1 MNTSTKVMIGLGLI
15 AVMVF
20 YQVKSQLPTN
30 VMLNDE
36 INATIVDTK
45 NAFDKAEQSILGVDP
60 SPDPVTPA
68 VPDPDPAKC
77 VCKGTGEIVQ
87 GDGHITQCPYHGS
100 KEVLVEP
107 TIQYFE
113 PESKIYVYPRRN
125 GFLQR
130 LFFN

>member
-1 MNTSTKVMIGLGLI
+1 MNTLTKMIIGLGLI
-15 AVMVF
+15 TTMVF
-20 YQVKSQLPTN
+20 YQVNLQLPKN
-30 VMLNDE
+30 DMSNDE
-36 INATIVDTK
+36 INATIVDMK
-45 NAFDKAEQSILGVDP
+45 DAFDKAKQSVLGVDP
-60 SPDPVTPA
+60 DPDPVTPK

-77 VCKGTGEIVQ
+77 ICQGTGEIVQ

-107 TIQYFE
+107 TIQYFK